1 MCIEKEKLNEL
12 CELFPITHE
21 NLKNRSLIR
30 RNKFMIQKRENSKTY
45 KHALENMD
53 EDQKKEQD
61 SEKIPFMY
69 DEDPE
74 DLESQKEDMKVYL
87 DKLNRKIELLVGA
100 LKHADDQMKS
110 VEDDNCHE
118 DISGVFKNKL

>member
-53 EDQKKEQD
+53 ED
-61 SEKIPFMY
+61 
-69 DEDPE
+69 
-74 DLESQKEDMKVYL
+74 
-87 DKLNRKIELLVGA
+87 
-100 LKHADDQMKS
+100 
-110 VEDDNCHE
+110 
-118 DISGVFKNKL
+118 